1 MKAGSPYVI
10 FAYGL
15 TDPGVN
21 EDITNHGTRRGSKVV
36 NIISS
41 TSLRDTNVYDNL
53 EMFEYSISHV
63 ILKFIKYLVQNY
75 VDFFKLIRL
84 YFQKQIHFIM
94 VNQFKYQQVLK
105 KKDTLSRYCYLLF
118 FFSNSFQ
125 QKKI

>member
-41 TSLRDTNVYDNL
+41 TNLRDKNVNDNL

-84 YFQKQIHFIM
+84 YYRKQIHFIM

>member
-41 TSLRDTNVYDNL
+41 TNLRDKNVNDNL

-63 ILKFIKYLVQNY
+63 ILKFIKYL
-75 VDFFKLIRL
+75 F
-84 YFQKQIHFIM
+84 
-94 VNQFKYQQVLK
+94 
-105 KKDTLSRYCYLLF
+105 
-118 FFSNSFQ
+118 
-125 QKKI
+125 